1 MESIH
6 ALRSLQRCTVFNL
19 SSFLEFLGDIGI
31 GWKSLMQDEYMDI
44 VVDPATNTHVYAMSK
59 QPFQLRTMIPE
70 STNSVRGNP

>member
-6 ALRSLQRCTVFNL
+6 ALRSLQHCTVLNL

-31 GWKSLMQDEYMDI
+31 AWKSLMQDEYMDI
-44 VVDPATNTHVYAMSK
+44 VVDLATNTHVYAMFK

-70 STNSVRGNP
+70 STNSVGGNP